1 MLSSGKLARMVSFN
15 MPKSRFNH
23 EDMSVKETEFVR
35 DTFQIEPD
43 VYCKVKDYVYDSVFT
58 KAKEEGVKDARAQ
71 ARAQLR
77 DEVKKELTD
86 EVMPQLRAT
95 AAKEGEKEAFER
107 ARKELLPKLR
117 EEMFGAFREEW
128 EAQNLNDEDKK
139 AYAVGLREIEVE
151 SLTFATSASAE
162 ADRAQSGSSVMAK
175 ARRLMLAISLLGV
188 GPYAIWLLNTRDWHT
203 VPFWLTALP
212 YLVVLGYCLFWKPKS
227 VADAESLRKTSSE
240 YLQLVSRARMGRMV
254 KLDTATRR
262 EVQATLQALVESKS
276 RLDQEYRPSVNLIEE
291 VKPQV
296 KIRLTDEMDP
306 EKLFAEEFDDRVE
319 KKAG

>member
-1 MLSSGKLARMVSFN
+1 MVSVN
-15 MPKSRFNH
+15 MSKPRFNH
-23 EDMSVKETEFVR
+23 VDMSVKETEFVR

-58 KAKEEGVKDARAQ
+58 KAKEEGVKEARAQ

-86 EVMPQLRAT
+86 EVMPQLRIS
-95 AAKEGEKEAFER
+95 AAKEGEKEALEK
-107 ARKELLPKLR
+107 ARKDLEPKLR
-117 EEMFGAFREEW
+117 EELHGKFRAEW
-128 EAQNLNDEDKK
+128 ESQNLNDEDKK
-139 AYAVGLREIEVE
+139 AYSIGLREMEVE

-175 ARRLMLAISLLGV
+175 SRRLMLAISLFGL
-188 GPYAIWLLNTRDWHT
+188 GPYAIWLLGTRDWHT
-203 VPFWLTALP
+203 VPFWLMTVP
-212 YLVVLGYCLFWKPKS
+212 YLVVLGYCLLWKPKS

-254 KLDTATRR
+254 KLDTATRK
-262 EVQATLQALVESKS
+262 EVQATLQALIESKS

-296 KIRLTDEMDP
+296 KLRLTDEMDP
-306 EKLFAEEFDDRVE
+306 EKLFAEDFNE
-319 KKAG
+319 KLEESKAKAG